1 MLFTFEIVIALG
13 LDLLFGDPRWMYHP
27 VRVIGLLCERFEAI
41 GRRLFGYA
49 GMRICGL
56 IVFSAVL
63 LVSLTGI
70 FLILAILF
78 SINHYLGAAAALFM
92 LYLSLAAGDLIDH
105 SNRVY
110 QSLTAGKIGQARN
123 DVAMLV
129 ARETEFMEPQDISRA
144 CVESVAENFVDGIV
158 APLFYAVLFALLF
171 QGIFIEPIVWGV
183 VGAYF
188 YKSVN
193 TMDSMFGYKNERYL
207 YFGWAAARA
216 DDLLN
221 FIPARVGA
229 FTIVVTAFILSL
241 DYRNS
246 FKTVR
251 SDHANSSS
259 PNSGYP
265 EAAVSG
271 ALNIRLGGEAV
282 YFGERIEGFVIGET
296 YTEVEADDIKRVNHL
311 CFWATWVFVSGLIL
325 LYNLLERGVG

>member
-1 MLFTFEIVIALG
+1 MLFTFEVVVALS

-41 GRRLFGYA
+41 GRRSFGNA
-49 GMRICGL
+49 GTKISGF
-56 IVFSAVL
+56 IVFCAVL
-63 LVSLTGI
+63 LVSLAGI

-110 QSLTAGKIGQARN
+110 QSLAAGNIEQARN

-129 ARETEFMEPQDISRA
+129 ARETENMEPKDVSRA

-171 QGIFIEPIVWGV
+171 QGVWFEPIIWGV

-188 YKSVN
+188 YKSIN
-193 TMDSMFGYKNERYL
+193 TMDSMFGYKNTRYL
-207 YFGWAAARA
+207 HFGWAAARA
-216 DDLLN
+216 DDILN

-229 FTIVVTAFILSL
+229 FTIVVAAFFLSL
-241 DYRNS
+241 DYRHS
-246 FKTVR
+246 FKTVCA
-251 SDHANSSS
+251 DHANSTS

-271 ALNIRLGGEAV
+271 ALNIRLGGEAI
-282 YFGERIEGFVIGET
+282 YFGERIEGFVIGER
-296 YTEVEADDIKRVNHL
+296 YKAVEAEDIKRVNHL
-311 CFWATWVFVSGLIL
+311 CFWATWVFVSGLML
-325 LYNLLERGVG
+325 FYNLLDRGVG